1 MLESKNVVIWLT
13 GLPCSGKTT
22 LANTFIKSHPN
33 FVLLDGDNVRKY
45 ISSDLDFSLESRQE
59 NIRRVASFA
68 KLLLD
73 QNISSIVSILSPL
86 ESYRNLAKDI
96 IGDSFKLIYL
106 DTALDICERR
116 DVKGMYK
123 KARQGDI
130 KDFTGIDS
138 PYEKPTTPDLTL
150 NTHTETIND
159 CLGKIEKLIEQKQ

>member
-1 MLESKNVVIWLT
+1 MSNVSVVIWLS

-22 LANTFIKSHPN
+22 LANAIVKSHPY

-45 ISSDLDFSLESRQE
+45 ISSDLDFTLESRQE

-73 QNISSIVSILSPL
+73 QNISSIVSVLSPI
-86 ESYRNLAKDI
+86 ETHRSLAKDI

-106 DTALDICERR
+106 ETTLDVCEKR

-123 KARQGDI
+123 KARQGEI
-130 KDFTGIDS
+130 NDFTGIDS
-138 PYEKPTTPDLTL
+138 PYEKPSSPDLIL
-150 NTHTETIND
+150 NTHTETINES
-159 CLGKIEKLIEQKQ
+159 LSKIEKLIDLI